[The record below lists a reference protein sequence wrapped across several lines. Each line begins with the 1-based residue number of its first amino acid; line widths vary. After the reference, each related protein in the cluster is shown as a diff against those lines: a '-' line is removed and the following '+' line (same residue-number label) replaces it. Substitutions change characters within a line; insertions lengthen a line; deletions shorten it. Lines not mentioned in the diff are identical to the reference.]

1 MMRIEIIYPGKT
13 KAEYFQKGI
22 DEYVKRL
29 SRYVKIRIQQV
40 KEFKGKGN
48 ESAFKEKEGRM
59 LMAKVPKS
67 SFLVVLDPSGKQVS
81 SEQFADSITQWEEL
95 GKQAVA
101 FIVGGPIG
109 LSREVLDQADRILS
123 LSKMTFTHDMAR
135 LILLEQVYRA
145 YTIKAGTAYHK

>member
-40 KEFKGKGN
+40 KEYKEKGN
-48 ESAFKEKEGRM
+48 DSALKKKEGQR
-59 LMAKVPKS
+59 LIAKVPKA
-67 SFLVVLDPSGKQVS
+67 SFVVVLDPAGKQLS

-101 FIVGGPIG
+101 FIIGGPNG
-109 LSREVLDQADRILS
+109 LSREVLDQADRTLS